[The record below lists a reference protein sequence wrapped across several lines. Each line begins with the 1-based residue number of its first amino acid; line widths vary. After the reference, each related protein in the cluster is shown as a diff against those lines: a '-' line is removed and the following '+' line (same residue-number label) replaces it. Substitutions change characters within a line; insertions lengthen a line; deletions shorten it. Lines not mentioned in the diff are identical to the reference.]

1 MVGEGSPPHTRGKD
15 GISEPL
21 YHCCGITPA
30 HAGKRNL
37 DSGVPVPGGDHPR
50 TRGEKHEFFDDDP
63 EHTGSP
69 PHTRG
74 KGTAAHDIKGMF
86 RITPAHAGKR
96 TYRIICSPLRADH
109 PRTRGE
115 KEPDMKISGCQ
126 QGSPPHTRGK
136 ASRNAVVLMGDG
148 ITPAH
153 AGKRRTNT
161 GVLSSARDH
170 PRTRGEKRLVIPQR
184 LQRSGSPPHTRGKG
198 AGSINRGELCRI
210 TPAHAGKRFS
220 VRSMPLQGGDHP
232 RTRGE
237 KSGAL
242 KSGLWCGDHPRTRG
256 EKL

>member
-1 MVGEGSPPHTRGKD
+1 MSAILVVYVRITPAHAGKSPARLPQQATKRHHPRTRGEKSPRREEIMVGEGSPPHTRGKD

-153 AGKRRTNT
+153 AGKRRTKT

-170 PRTRGEKRLVIPQR
+170 PRTRGEKI
-184 LQRSGSPPHTRGKG
+184 
-198 AGSINRGELCRI
+198 
-210 TPAHAGKRFS
+210 F
-220 VRSMPLQGGDHP
+220 
-232 RTRGE
+232 
-237 KSGAL
+237 
-242 KSGLWCGDHPRTRG
+242 
-256 EKL
+256 